1 MDLTR
6 PLNDYENFLATS
18 TCTVGLLVRAPHVS
32 TPAGLVAATSAAWRR
47 LRPEYGFLSARLE
60 AITDVTTGAPV
71 MGALGPTYRYQPA
84 TAADLERACF
94 VGRALSAAAEG
105 GPTQSLRDR
114 VVALGGTQ
122 PDTTRVLAMADVE
135 AWADPTGGGTVA
147 AIVLVLCHA
156 CSDAPGALAVGHRYV
171 ELLGVEVIA
180 VTAAGSPTR
189 CGADSEGLAD
199 GVTAPVVRPPQPLTD
214 VQAGLLAGHPGSP
227 QDTVQLPP
235 ALQAYQDA
243 LQLES
248 GSGSGSSGSGGGDG
262 GDSSD
267 GGNGVDGGAAPV
279 SLRVLPPITSQGV
292 PREPSPSTMGG
303 NGAMGRIE
311 AHFFELSTVATAA
324 LRATCHA
331 AGGTIQGA
339 LTVADLLT
347 RTAVS
352 ETPLPVRAAAT
363 VPVNCRAYTSP
374 PVPPTACVCGS
385 AAATVGVVLMPASP
399 VADAIRDV
407 SVSVRAAVPGQPV
420 DWLWRLLHA
429 PASLPAASLMDSSI
443 GVSPIG
449 TSYAG
454 GAVDVVDT
462 LFFGSSTA
470 TPAAAQGTMVHAHT
484 FGGRLHVACNATVP
498 GISRGWA
505 TAVAA
510 GLHACLLE
518 LGKERSDGTLTLEE
532 LRNVAVVAAAD
543 ASPELMR
550 RGRNQ
555 GSA

>member
-6 PLNDYENFLATS
+6 SLNDYENFLSTS

-32 TPAGLVAATSAAWRR
+32 TPVGLVAATAAAWRR
-47 LRPEYGFLSARLE
+47 LRPEYAFLSARLE

-84 TAADLERACF
+84 SVADLEESCF
-94 VGRALSAAAEG
+94 VGRALSATPKG
-105 GPTQSLRDR
+105 GPAQSLRDR
-114 VVALGGTQ
+114 VVALGGTEPHTAQ
-122 PDTTRVLAMADVE
+122 TLAKVDVE
-135 AWADPTGGGTVA
+135 AWAGTAGDGTA
-147 AIVLVLCHA
+147 AGIVLVLCHA
-156 CSDAPGALAVGHRYV
+156 CSDAPGALAVGHRYA

-180 VTAAGSPTR
+180 AAAASAPAR
-189 CGADSEGLAD
+189 FGADGNELAD
-199 GVTAPVVRPPQPLTD
+199 RVAAPNARPPQPLTD
-214 VQAGLLAGHPGSP
+214 VQAGLLAGHSGSP

-235 ALQAYQDA
+235 ALRAYQDA
-243 LQLES
+243 LQLE
-248 GSGSGSSGSGGGDG
+248 GGGDGGSSNGRGG

-267 GGNGVDGGAAPV
+267 GSAAPA
-279 SLRVLPPITSQGV
+279 SLQVLPPIASQGV
-292 PREPSPSTMGG
+292 PREPSPSAAGG
-303 NGAMGRIE
+303 AGAMGRIE
-311 AHFFELSTVATAA
+311 AHFFELSTAATAG

-331 AGGTIQGA
+331 AGGTVQGA

-347 RTAVS
+347 RTAVTG
-352 ETPLPVRAAAT
+352 TPLPVRAAAT
-363 VPVNCRAYTSP
+363 VPVNCRAYASP

-385 AAATVGVVLMPASP
+385 AAATVGVALVPTSP
-399 VADAIRDV
+399 VADAVRDV
-407 SVSVRAAVPGQPV
+407 SASVRAAVPGQPV
-420 DWLWRLLHA
+420 DWLWRLLHS

-454 GAVDVVDT
+454 GAVAVVDT

-470 TPAAAQGTMVHAHT
+470 TPVAAQGTMVHAHT

-498 GISRGWA
+498 GVSRGWA
-505 TAVAA
+505 MAVAA

-518 LGKERSDGTLTLEE
+518 LGKEHADGTLTLEG
-532 LRNVAVVAAAD
+532 LRKVAVAAVAD
-543 ASPELMR
+543 TSPELVG
-550 RGRNQ
+550 RGRIQ